1 MFWSFFYCSASAIPF
16 STILFNMFLSKKG
29 TNNKTMTE

>member
-1 MFWSFFYCSASAIPF
+1 MFWSFFYCSAIAF
-16 STILFNMFLSKKG
+16 STIFFNMFLSKKG